1 MKYLLIITALVGYFS
16 FGQIKLNTEKSAMQI
31 TGTSSLHDWEMDVN
45 EFNVTGLITDAEV
58 QNLEVTIMAKSMKSG
73 KSIMDGKAY
82 DAVKAD
88 KNPKIIFSAKTLQ
101 IKGDKISGKG
111 NLNIGGESR
120 QIDLVASIV
129 SNAATEM
136 QLKGTVPLKM
146 TDFNISPPTAMF
158 GTLTTGDEVVINYD
172 IFITK

>member
-1 MKYLLIITALVGYFS
+1 MKYLLILTALAGFFS

-31 TGTSSLHDWEMDVN
+31 TGTSSLHDWEMNVK
-45 EFNVTGLITDAEV
+45 EFNVTGNVTDTEV
-58 QNLEVTIMAKSMKSG
+58 QNLEVTITAKSMKSG

-88 KNPKIIFSAKTLQ
+88 KYPKITFSAKALQ
-101 IKGDKISGKG
+101 ISGNKITGKG
-111 NLNIGGESR
+111 NLTIGGESR
-120 QIDLVASIV
+120 QIDLVADIV
-129 SNAATEM
+129 ANAGREM
-136 QLKGTVPLKM
+136 QLKGSVPIKM

-158 GTLTTGDEVVINYD
+158 GSLTTGDDVVINYD